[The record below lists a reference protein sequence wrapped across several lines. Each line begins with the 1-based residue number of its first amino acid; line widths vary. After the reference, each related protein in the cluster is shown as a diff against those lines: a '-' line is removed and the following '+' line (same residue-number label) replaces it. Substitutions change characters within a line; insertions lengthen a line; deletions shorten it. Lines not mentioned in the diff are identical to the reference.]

1 MTYEL
6 SDEEKAGVLATSDD
20 KRYGY
25 LVNKAADWGEVFAL
39 KMGDNW
45 ASLTTDDQ
53 KYFPIWPHPG
63 FAEGV
68 LTGDW
73 KDAVAEP
80 IEVHDFLDVLARLE
94 ELGDEVALVLHT
106 GSRLHHRAARAAR
119 ERPARRAGRDR
130 VAGLQHQAQH
140 DQHDADHGEDDRQH
154 AGGCSRT
161 RAWTSAAP
169 PRSGSRS

>member
-6 SDEEKAGVLATSDD
+6 SDEEKAGVLATSDE

-39 KMGDNW
+39 RTGDNW

-63 FAEGV
+63 FAEDV

-73 KDAVAEP
+73 KDAVADP

-94 ELGDEVALVLHT
+94 ELGDEVALFCT
-106 GSRLHHRAARAAR
+106 
-119 ERPARRAGRDR
+119 PDRDFIT
-130 VAGLQHQAQH
+130 VPPKPL
-140 DQHDADHGEDDRQH
+140 ADDL
-154 AGGCSRT
+154 RT
-161 RAWTSAAP
+161 ALAEVE
-169 PRSGSRS
+169 

>member
-6 SDEEKAGVLATSDD
+6 SEEEKAGVLATSDD

-45 ASLTTDDQ
+45 ASLTTDEQ

-63 FAEGV
+63 FTEDV

-73 KDAVAEP
+73 EDAVAEP

-94 ELGDEVALVLHT
+94 ELGDEVALFCTPDRDFITVPPEPLAND
-106 GSRLHHRAARAAR
+106 LRAALA
-119 ERPARRAGRDR
+119 EI
-130 VAGLQHQAQH
+130 
-140 DQHDADHGEDDRQH
+140 E
-154 AGGCSRT
+154 
-161 RAWTSAAP
+161 
-169 PRSGSRS
+169 

>member
-6 SDEEKAGVLATSDD
+6 SDEEKTGVLATSDD

-39 KMGDNW
+39 KMGDSW
-45 ASLTTDDQ
+45 ASPTVEDQ

-63 FAEGV
+63 FAADV
-68 LTGDW
+68 LTDDW

-94 ELGDEVALVLHT
+94 ELGDEVALFCTPDRDFITVPPKPLQHD
-106 GSRLHHRAARAAR
+106 LRAALA
-119 ERPARRAGRDR
+119 EI
-130 VAGLQHQAQH
+130 
-140 DQHDADHGEDDRQH
+140 E
-154 AGGCSRT
+154 
-161 RAWTSAAP
+161 
-169 PRSGSRS
+169 